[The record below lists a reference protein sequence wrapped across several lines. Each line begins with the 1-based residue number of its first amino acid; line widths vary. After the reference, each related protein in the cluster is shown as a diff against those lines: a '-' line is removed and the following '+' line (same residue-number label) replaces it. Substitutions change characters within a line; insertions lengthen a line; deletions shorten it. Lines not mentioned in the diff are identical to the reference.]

1 MKKVGCYMEYLNQE
15 LIKEV
20 AKNQGITIGQVKV
33 VLELLE
39 EGNTVPFIARYRKE
53 KTNALDEE
61 EIRAIQKEYEYS
73 KNLQERKEDI
83 IRLIDEKGLLTDEL
97 RQNILA
103 ASKLVDVEDIY
114 RPYKEKK
121 KTKATEAIKKGLEP
135 LAEFMLTFPE
145 EGSIEALAKPYLNDE
160 VPTIE
165 EAYEGAKYII
175 AERVS
180 DNANYRKWIRE
191 FTSKYGFL
199 VSTKKRNAEDTY
211 GTYQI
216 YYDYE
221 ERLSTIKLHRILA
234 INRAEKEK
242 VVSVK
247 IDVDID
253 QIYEYL
259 YQQIISNKKSIYNDM
274 IEEAYQ
280 DGYKRLIAK
289 SIEREIRSDFSE
301 KAEDQAIH
309 LFAEN
314 LRSLLLQPPLKGQM
328 VLGVD
333 PAFRTG
339 CKLAVIDQYGKF
351 IYKDVIYPHE
361 AYPGAKVS
369 PIKLN
374 EAKSKI
380 LNILKKFG
388 VKIIAIGNGTASRE
402 TERFIVDLLQDHQL
416 DIKYLIV
423 DEAGASVYSAS
434 PLAREEFPD
443 FQVEERSA
451 VSIARRIQD
460 PLSELVKIDP
470 KSIGVGQYQ
479 HDVTQS
485 KLNDSLEFVV
495 STAVNQVGVNV
506 NTASQSL
513 LQFVSGL
520 SSKVAKNI
528 VAFREENGPF
538 TNRKKIKK
546 VDNIG
551 AKTFEQAVG
560 FLRIFNSKNPLDKT
574 PIHPESY
581 DLAEDILMILGLNS
595 SAIGT
600 DEMKEAIDQVNVDSL
615 AKRLNQHKILIKDI
629 LDAFV
634 SPTRDIR
641 DNYPQPLLKSNLLSL
656 EDLKPGMEMQGTI
669 RNVVDFGAFV
679 DVGIKQAGLVH
690 ISKLSKKYVNH
701 PLDVVKVGD
710 IVKVWVLSVDID
722 RKRLQ
727 LTMIKPDE
735 QQSYINA

>member
-1 MKKVGCYMEYLNQE
+1 MEYLNDQ

-20 AKNQGITIGQVKV
+20 SKSQNITVNQVRV

-61 EIRAIQKEYEYS
+61 QIRAIQKEYEYS
-73 KNLQERKEDI
+73 KNLQDRKEDI
-83 IRLIDEKGLLTDEL
+83 IRLIDEKGMLTDDIKE
-97 RQNILA
+97 NILNA
-103 ASKLVDVEDIY
+103 DKLVDLEDIY
-114 RPYKEKK
+114 RPFKEKK

-135 LAEFMLTFPE
+135 LAEYMLTFPK
-145 EGSIEALAKPYLNDE
+145 EGSIEEIAKDYLSEE
-160 VPTIE
+160 VQSIE

-175 AERVS
+175 AEKVS
-180 DNANYRKWIRE
+180 DEADYRKWIRE
-191 FTSKYGFL
+191 YTYNHGFL
-199 VSTKKRNAEDTY
+199 VAHKKKDAEDEYNTY
-211 GTYQI
+211 EI

-221 ERLSTIKLHRILA
+221 EKLATIKLHRILA

-242 VVSVK
+242 IITVK
-247 IDVDID
+247 INID
-253 QIYEYL
+253 TDSIFNYL
-259 YQQIISNKKSIYNDM
+259 NKKVINGRLSIFNEM
-274 IEEAYQ
+274 IEEAYM
-280 DGYKRLIAK
+280 DGYKRLISG
-289 SIEREIRSDFSE
+289 SIEREIRSDLTE

-309 LFAEN
+309 IFSEN
-314 LRSLLLQPPLKGQM
+314 LRSLLLQPPLKGRM
-328 VLGVD
+328 VLGID

-339 CKLAVIDQYGKF
+339 CKMAIIDKFGKY
-351 IYKDVIYPHE
+351 ITKDVIYPHE
-361 AYPGAKVS
+361 AYPGARVPKEKLDIAKQKVKALLS
-369 PIKLN
+369 NHP
-374 EAKSKI
+374 
-380 LNILKKFG
+380 
-388 VKIIAIGNGTASRE
+388 VDIIAIGNGTASRE
-402 TERFIVDLLQDHQL
+402 TERFIVDLLKEMNSDLQ
-416 DIKYLIV
+416 YVIV

-434 PLAREEFPD
+434 PLAKEEFPD

-479 HDVTQS
+479 HDVTQA

-495 STAVNQVGVNV
+495 TTAVNQVGVNV
-506 NTASQSL
+506 NTASHSL

-520 SSKVAKNI
+520 SAKVAKNI
-528 VAFREENGPF
+528 VAFREEYGPF
-538 TNRKKIKK
+538 VDRKRIKK
-546 VDNIG
+546 VKNIG

-560 FLRIFNSKNPLDKT
+560 FLRIYNSKNPLDKT

-581 DLAEDILMILGLNS
+581 DLANNILNILNVDVKEIGS
-595 SAIGT
+595 DKMKSAIENIKVT
-600 DEMKEAIDQVNVDSL
+600 DL
-615 AKRLNQHKILIKDI
+615 AKSLNEHTILVQDI

-641 DNYPQPLLKSNLLSL
+641 DDYPQPLLKNDLLSL
-656 EDLKPGMEMQGTI
+656 EDLNPGMELQGTV

-679 DVGIKQAGLVH
+679 DVGIKEAGLVH
-690 ISKLSKKYVNH
+690 ISKLSKSYVKH

-710 IVKVWVLSVDID
+710 IVKVWVLTTDIN

-727 LTMIKPDE
+727 LTMVKPE
-735 QQSYINA
+735 EKQSFMN